1 VAYVVIYFFNA
12 GLFKL
17 VEAAGAGPLLTQ
29 APCLPVVAVFS
40 FLVFKFPVFWGPM
53 KTISIV
59 TPCFNEEASIREC
72 YETIRRVMDSQ
83 LPGYGREHIF
93 CDNCST
99 DRTVE
104 ILREIAAQD
113 PSVKVIVNAR
123 NFGILRNN
131 YNGVLAATGDAVVLF
146 MPVDMQD
153 PPDLIPEF
161 VKHWESGIEIVY
173 GIRAEREEPFL
184 LRNAR
189 KAFYQVLSRLS
200 YVNYPPN
207 VGDFQLADRKVVEA
221 MKRIDDA
228 QPFVRMMPF
237 EVGFRSVGIAYTWRA
252 RRHGVSRNAFLN
264 MIDQG
269 LNGLISFSNTPVRIA
284 LWTGMAISLAS
295 FLYTIGVFLAT
306 FFGFVIAGHGIPT
319 VILAVFFFGGMQL
332 LFLGVIG
339 EYILA
344 IFNQVR
350 RRPIVFERERIN
362 FDGPSP
368 NAPADPNR

>member
-1 VAYVVIYFFNA
+1 
-12 GLFKL
+12 
-17 VEAAGAGPLLTQ
+17 
-29 APCLPVVAVFS
+29 
-40 FLVFKFPVFWGPM
+40 M
-53 KTISIV
+53 KTISVV

-72 YETIRRVMDSQ
+72 YETIKRVMDTQ

-104 ILREIAAQD
+104 ILREIAASD

-131 YNGVLAATGDAVVLF
+131 YNGVLAATGDAVILF
-146 MPVDMQD
+146 MPVDLQD
-153 PPDLIPEF
+153 PPELIPEF
-161 VKHWESGIEIVY
+161 VKHWQGGCEIVY
-173 GIRAEREEPFL
+173 GIRAQREEPFF

-189 KAFYQVLSRLS
+189 KAYYQVLSRLS

-207 VGDFQLADRKVVEA
+207 VGDFQLVDRRVVDS

-228 QPFVRMMPF
+228 QPFMRMMPF
-237 EVGFRSVGIAYTWRA
+237 EVGFKSIGVAYTWRA
-252 RRHGVSRNAFLN
+252 RKHGVSRNAFLN
-264 MIDQG
+264 MVDQG
-269 LNGLISFSNTPVRIA
+269 LNGLISFSNAPVRVA
-284 LWTGMAISLAS
+284 LWTGVAISGVS
-295 FLYTIGVFLAT
+295 FLYTLGVFIAT
-306 FFGFVIAGHGIPT
+306 IFGWTKAEAVIPT
-319 VILAVFFFGGMQL
+319 VILAVFFFGGIQL

-339 EYILA
+339 EYVLA

-362 FDGPSP
+362 FDDGKNTP
-368 NAPADPNR
+368 

>member
-1 VAYVVIYFFNA
+1 
-12 GLFKL
+12 
-17 VEAAGAGPLLTQ
+17 
-29 APCLPVVAVFS
+29 
-40 FLVFKFPVFWGPM
+40 M

-72 YETIRRVMDSQ
+72 YETIKRTLDEK

-93 CDNCST
+93 CDNAST

-104 ILREIAAQD
+104 ILREIAATD

-153 PPDLIPEF
+153 PPELIPEF

-173 GIRAEREEPFL
+173 GIRAQREEPFL

-189 KAFYQVLSRLS
+189 KAYYQVLSRLS

-207 VGDFQLADRKVVEA
+207 VGDFQLVDRRVVDS

-228 QPFVRMMPF
+228 QPFMRMMPF

-252 RRHGVSRNAFLN
+252 RKHGVSRNAFLH

-269 LNGLISFSNTPVRIA
+269 LNGLISFSNAPVRIA
-284 LWTGMAISLAS
+284 LWTGVAISVLS
-295 FLYTIGVFLAT
+295 FLYALVVFFLVLFGVVQAE
-306 FFGFVIAGHGIPT
+306 AGIPT
-319 VILAVFFFGGMQL
+319 VILALFFFGGIQL

-339 EYILA
+339 EYVLA

-362 FDGPSP
+362 F
-368 NAPADPNR
+368 RE

>member
-1 VAYVVIYFFNA
+1 
-12 GLFKL
+12 
-17 VEAAGAGPLLTQ
+17 
-29 APCLPVVAVFS
+29 
-40 FLVFKFPVFWGPM
+40 M

-59 TPCFNEEASIREC
+59 TPCYNEEESIREC
-72 YETIRRVMDSQ
+72 YATIKRVMDEG
-83 LPGYGREHIF
+83 LAGYAREHIF

-99 DRTVE
+99 DRTVD
-104 ILREIAAQD
+104 ILREIASAD

-131 YNGVLAATGDAVVLF
+131 YNGVLAAGGDAVILF

-153 PPDLIPEF
+153 PPELIPEF
-161 VKHWESGIEIVY
+161 VKQWEAGSEIVY

-189 KAFYQVLSRLS
+189 KAYYQVLSRLS

-207 VGDFQLADRKVVEA
+207 VGDFQLVDRKVVDA

-228 QPFVRMMPF
+228 QPFMRMMPF
-237 EVGFRSVGIAYTWRA
+237 EVGFRSTGIAYTWRA
-252 RRHGVSRNAFLN
+252 RKHGVSRNAFLN
-264 MIDQG
+264 MVDQG
-269 LNGLISFSNTPVRIA
+269 LNGLISFSNAPVRIA
-284 LWTGMAISLAS
+284 LWTGVAISVLSFVYALA
-295 FLYTIGVFLAT
+295 VFLL
-306 FFGFVIAGHGIPT
+306 VITGVSRAEAGIPT
-319 VILAVFFFGGMQL
+319 VILALFFFGGIQL

-339 EYILA
+339 EYVLA

-362 FDGPSP
+362 VPRASGESRDGGHAS
-368 NAPADPNR
+368 

>member
-1 VAYVVIYFFNA
+1 
-12 GLFKL
+12 
-17 VEAAGAGPLLTQ
+17 
-29 APCLPVVAVFS
+29 
-40 FLVFKFPVFWGPM
+40 M

-59 TPCFNEEASIREC
+59 TPCYNEEASIREC
-72 YETIRRVMDSQ
+72 YDTVKRIMDTL
-83 LPGYGREHIF
+83 LPDYGREHIF

-104 ILREIAAQD
+104 ILREVAAAD

-131 YNGVLAATGDAVVLF
+131 YNGVLASTGDAVILF

-153 PPDLIPEF
+153 PPELIPEF
-161 VKHWESGIEIVY
+161 VKHWEAGTEIVY

-184 LRNAR
+184 LRSAR
-189 KAFYQVLSRLS
+189 KAYYQVLSRLS
-200 YVNYPPN
+200 YIDYPPN
-207 VGDFQLADRKVVEA
+207 VGDFQLVDRRVVDS

-228 QPFVRMMPF
+228 QPFMRMMPF
-237 EVGFRSVGIAYTWRA
+237 EVGFKSLGIAYTWRA
-252 RRHGVSRNAFLN
+252 RKHGVSRNAFLN
-264 MIDQG
+264 MVDQG
-269 LNGLISFSNTPVRIA
+269 LNGLISFSNAPVRIA
-284 LWTGMAISLAS
+284 LWTGVAISLVS

-306 FFGFVIAGHGIPT
+306 VLGGVKAEAGIPT
-319 VILAVFFFGGMQL
+319 VILAVFFFGGIQL

-339 EYILA
+339 EYVLA

-362 FDGPSP
+362 FD
-368 NAPADPNR
+368 N